1 MLKVNIDFQ
10 SEYKLLKSNYDKIN
24 YKSITED
31 ENRLY
36 FYKGIP
42 TVAIFDLAINFIENS
57 SQSDNSKLTKKE
69 ILVIILMKLTRNT
82 WTRSWI

>member
-1 MLKVNIDFQ
+1 MNIDFQ
-10 SEYKLLKSNYDKIN
+10 SEYKLLKSNYDEIN

-31 ENRLY
+31 ENKLY
-36 FYKGIP
+36 FYEGIP
-42 TVAIFDLAINFIENS
+42 TVAIFDLAIIFIENS

-82 WTRSWI
+82 

>member
-31 ENRLY
+31 ENKLY
-36 FYKGIP
+36 FYKGIL

-82 WTRSWI
+82 

>member
-1 MLKVNIDFQ
+1 MNIDFQ

-31 ENRLY
+31 ESKLY

-42 TVAIFDLAINFIENS
+42 TVAIFDLAIIFIENS

-82 WTRSWI
+82 